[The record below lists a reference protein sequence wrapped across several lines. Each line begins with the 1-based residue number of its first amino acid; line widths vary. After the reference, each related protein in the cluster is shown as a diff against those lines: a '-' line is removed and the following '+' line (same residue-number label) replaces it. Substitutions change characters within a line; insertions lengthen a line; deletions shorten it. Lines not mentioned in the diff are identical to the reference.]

1 MTGINHT
8 AGRSGGV
15 RRAGNIAADPA
26 RRTAPLVAGLR
37 GRDTRPRDL
46 TCAIQPD
53 LLARV
58 ASGAREYPLR
68 YVLMN
73 LTGRASLLAD
83 GSLFSPVA
91 ERTLR

>member
-1 MTGINHT
+1 MTGIDHT

-15 RRAGNIAADPA
+15 RRAGNIAAEPV
-26 RRTAPLVAGLR
+26 RCTGPLTAGFR
-37 GRDTRPRDL
+37 GRDTRSRDL

-53 LLARV
+53 RLGRV